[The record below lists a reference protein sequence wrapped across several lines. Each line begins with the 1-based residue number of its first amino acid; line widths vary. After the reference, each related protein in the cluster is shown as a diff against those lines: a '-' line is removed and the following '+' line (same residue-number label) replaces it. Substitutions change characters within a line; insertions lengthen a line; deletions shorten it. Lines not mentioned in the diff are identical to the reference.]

1 MLQRFLLDR
10 RRSVFYLGLMSL
22 GCAGVPVTLLPVT
35 ARSVSPDEAR
45 EWQVQTTPS
54 ENRLHRFKWSFRDE
68 RASAGGRGSVR
79 IAPPDSLRFDVA
91 GPFNSKPTAA
101 VIIGDQARW
110 TDPEDTAK
118 DLLPNY
124 PLMWAM
130 FGVARAAEP
139 GDTIS
144 AWVDEDTRVWQYTAG
159 PDTVQYAQIGGA
171 KPKFLAMVRHAGKLV
186 GQVESRWADD
196 GTLQSARLTVP
207 NARLSLEFYRYDTP
221 EVHPEGIWWPSAP

>member
-22 GCAGVPVTLLPVT
+22 ACAGTPVTLLPVT
-35 ARSVSPDEAR
+35 AHPVTPDEAL
-45 EWQVQTTPS
+45 EWQAQTTPE
-54 ENRLHRFKWSFRDE
+54 ENRLHRFKWTFRDE
-68 RASAGGRGSVR
+68 RASAGGRGTAR
-79 IAPPDSLRFDVA
+79 ISPPDSMRFDVA

-101 VIIGDQARW
+101 VVIGDRAEW
-110 TDPEDTAK
+110 TDPEDAAN

-130 FGVARAAEP
+130 FGVARAAAP
-139 GDTIS
+139 GDTVS
-144 AWVDEDTRVWQYTAG
+144 AWLDENTRVWQYAAG
-159 PDTVQYAQIGGA
+159 PDTVQYAQVDGPN
-171 KPKFLAMVRHAGKLV
+171 PKFFAMVRHAGELV

-207 NARLSLEFYRYDTP
+207 NARLSLEFYRHLTP
-221 EVHPEGIWWPSAP
+221 EAHSPGTWERSSP